1 MRTCD
6 SEAGRNTVYQG
17 VLGRNPEDLLH
28 PDSQKPWVLLYQV
41 TEPSSL
47 MRVQGLQ
54 LLLCATEETM
64 TDVSIQ
70 RHLSIVSKA
79 AFEYTWRSNCFMYC
93 VSVCVCVY
101 IYIYLNLSSRKPM
114 RQAQWSFE
122 LHNECPVLWGWV
134 DSREKCGLIIL
145 NLLLRNP
152 SRRFITDE
160 LAVDICYTLKGISG
174 NDTVGFLW
182 GRMENTTG

>member
-1 MRTCD
+1 MRNGD

-17 VLGRNPEDLLH
+17 VLGRYPEDLLY

-54 LLLCATEETM
+54 LLLCPTEETM

-70 RHLSIVSKA
+70 RHLFIVSKA
-79 AFEYTWRSNCFMYC
+79 AFIEYTLRSNCFMYC
-93 VSVCVCVY
+93 ED
-101 IYIYLNLSSRKPM
+101 
-114 RQAQWSFE
+114 QWRFE
-122 LHNECPVLWGWV
+122 LHNEYLVLWGWV
-134 DSREKCGLIIL
+134 DSREKCGLIFL